1 MCEMVFTLPLL
12 IAIFPDLVPN
22 IQIPIQ
28 RSPPMT
34 QYLQIEHVHYATRIC
49 FENFFNFG
57 ENFINWIT
65 VLFNTCIMEPSV
77 MINGRLSAW
86 LYLQRGCRQGDPLSP
101 YLFIQDPEI
110 QAFSQKVVIKI
121 LIIVIEVFF

>member
-1 MCEMVFTLPLL
+1 
-12 IAIFPDLVPN
+12 
-22 IQIPIQ
+22 
-28 RSPPMT
+28 
-34 QYLQIEHVHYATRIC
+34 
-49 FENFFNFG
+49 
-57 ENFINWIT
+57 
-65 VLFNTCIMEPSV
+65 

-121 LIIVIEVFF
+121 LIIVIEVFFKTIKRLSCNKLIFLSLLYI